1 MFITYSDVWF
11 CLIQMGVGQIK
22 LYKGVGIGIMQL
34 LIIPHGSQ
42 HLPKDTPNWY
52 GIARYGNIN

>member
-1 MFITYSDVWF
+1 MFLTHSDVWF

-34 LIIPHGSQ
+34 LIIPHDSQ
-42 HLPKDTPNWY
+42 HLPNDTPN
-52 GIARYGNIN
+52 